1 MPRDFDTLGSK
12 LGPKLAR
19 LISQTIVSTK
29 RALGPH
35 EHMIRVKASQDV
47 IDRAGREVADL
58 YRPLI
63 SALLDDPDAQI
74 HPDAR
79 EFLGKVVSGEHQ
91 WHSLAGALGTLGQS
105 ALSQA
110 IGNAIAPLTY
120 RINSLGPNL
129 DLDPQTAAQAV
140 TSGIVGLAEG
150 QSTARDQ
157 GYDAGEFDTL
167 RLLAQAIPP
176 VSDIQDLLNRGVID
190 VKTARHWLQ
199 RSAIPAELIDDV
211 LNLRIAVLPPDLAAL
226 AVLRSVISQAEGEKI
241 AALSGVSA
249 SDFQIMIDD
258 TGEPPGPE
266 QLDEAYRRGFISKA
280 RLERGI
286 RQSRI
291 RNEWVDVIEA
301 LRFSPM
307 SVADAVNAVVQN
319 HLSAQ
324 AAARIAE
331 ENGLTPGAVDTLIQT
346 AGEPLSRT
354 EMEQLYNRGL
364 ATKEEVLQA
373 LRESRLKDKYGEK
386 AFELHTRIIEPRT
399 LASAVEFGSISHA
412 DAIKHAMAYG
422 YSEAD
427 ATVLVGEG
435 SARKLFSFKNRVVTA
450 AESLY
455 EASGMSEQT
464 FRDTIISLGFSKDE
478 AGFIVKAAD
487 FRKKERQ
494 ITTTVNAVRAKFIA
508 HHLTE
513 NQASS
518 VLDKS
523 GLLAAQRD
531 QLIATWKTER
541 SAVVRNLTEAQI
553 IRALKKNSLTLQQVD
568 DRLIQ
573 MGYSQVDAAI
583 LIADA

>member
-1 MPRDFDTLGSK
+1 MRDFSTLGDK

-19 LISQTIVSTK
+19 LISEAVVTTK

-35 EHMIRVKASQDV
+35 EHAIRVKASQDV
-47 IDRAGREVADL
+47 IDRAGHEVADL
-58 YRPLI
+58 YRPLLAAVLAD
-63 SALLDDPDAQI
+63 SNAQM
-74 HPDAR
+74 HPDVR
-79 EFLGKVVSGEHQ
+79 EFLSKVVSGEHQ

-110 IGNAIAPLTY
+110 IGNAVAPLTY
-120 RINSLGPNL
+120 RINELGPNL

-140 TSGIVGLAEG
+140 ASGIVALAEG
-150 QSTARDQ
+150 QVTARQQ

-167 RLLAQAIPP
+167 MQLAQQIPGASDIQELVNRGLMTEAEADQWFSRAAIPP
-176 VSDIQDLLNRGVID
+176 
-190 VKTARHWLQ
+190 
-199 RSAIPAELIDDV
+199 
-211 LNLRIAVLPPDLAAL
+211 NLRSRVLALRQALLPPDLAAL
-226 AVLRSVISQAEGEKI
+226 AVLRSVITQAEGEVI
-241 AALSGVSA
+241 AARSGVDA
-249 SDFQIMIDD
+249 KDFKIMIDD
-258 TGEPPGPE
+258 TGEPLGLE
-266 QLDEAYRRGFISKA
+266 ELLEAYRRGFIDKA

-286 RQSRI
+286 TQSRV
-291 RNEWVDVIEA
+291 RNEWIDVAEA

-319 HLSAQ
+319 HISAT

-331 ENGLTPGAVDTLIQT
+331 ENGLAPGAVDTLIQT

-364 ATKEEVLQA
+364 ATEEEVFQA
-373 LRESRLKDKYGEK
+373 LRESRLKDKYGRQ
-386 AFELHTRIIEPRT
+386 AFELHTRILEPRT

-427 ATVLVGEG
+427 ATVLIGEG
-435 SARKLFSFKNRVVTA
+435 SARKLQSFKNRVITA

-455 EASGMSEQT
+455 EASGISEQA
-464 FRDTIISLGFSKDE
+464 FEQTITNLGFTKEE

-487 FRKKERQ
+487 FRKRERQ
-494 ITTTVNAVRAKFIA
+494 IATTVNAVRAKFIA

-513 NQASS
+513 GQASAI
-518 VLDKS
+518 LDKS

-541 SAVVRNLTEAQI
+541 SAVVRNLTEAQV
-553 IRALKKNSLTLQQVD
+553 IRALKKQTLTLQQVD